1 MTVTR
6 IAMAAGMLL
15 LLAFVVVIILVG
27 HSAVV
32 DVVVAFI
39 ALAVLVGGGNAIYGR
54 DSHYA
59 KAHARTAPAQA
70 AHDRAIDEARAA
82 QADPPAPPTA

>member
-6 IAMAAGMLL
+6 IAMAAGVLL

-59 KAHARTAPAQA
+59 KAHARTAPVQA

-82 QADPPAPPTA
+82 QANPPAPPPA

>member
-15 LLAFVVVIILVG
+15 LLAFVVIIALVAD
-27 HSAVV
+27 SAALTVV
-32 DVVVAFI
+32 LAFV
-39 ALAVLVGGGNAIYGR
+39 ALAVLIGGGNAIYGR
-54 DSHYA
+54 NSHYA

-70 AHDRAIDEARAA
+70 ARNRAIDEARAA
-82 QADPPAPPTA
+82 RADPPEPSQP